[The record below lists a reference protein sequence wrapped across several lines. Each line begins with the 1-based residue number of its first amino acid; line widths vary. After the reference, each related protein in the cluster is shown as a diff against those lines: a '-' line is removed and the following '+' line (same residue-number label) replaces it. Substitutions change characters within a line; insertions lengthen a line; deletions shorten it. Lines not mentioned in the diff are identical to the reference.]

1 MMIFTVFLKELKDTL
16 RDRRTV
22 MMMIVI
28 PTLIFPLVMNVF
40 MKVSSSFEKDAANK
54 KLSIGLVSSDIGALD
69 NELLHL
75 PKELGSKTFIPFAD
89 TNALKTAIKSD
100 SIQIGF
106 FIPAKSDE
114 NKTLMKPINMTI
126 FHDGTDLGMK
136 ERADNYLNFIQ
147 TKWKQERYQLLKI
160 DESKITPILIHY
172 SNVASDK
179 EMIGKLIGGF
189 LPYIFIAF
197 GFMGCMFPAIDL
209 FTGEK
214 ERGTIETLLTTPVPR
229 WHLLFGKMGVVVL
242 SGLLAATF
250 SLLGLFVSVEFMSTD
265 GSPEIMNIVE
275 EILSPSFIFMMYLLL
290 FPLIV
295 FFAGIMIPIAVRA
308 KSFKEAQSIISPLNI
323 VIVLPAMVGFF
334 PGIELNEITALIPVV
349 NIVLATKELIAG
361 TLEWNLVIMAFGV
374 MVFLAS
380 AAVFFSYRKFESEGN
395 VIS

>member
-1 MMIFTVFLKELKDTL
+1 MIFTIFLKELKDTL

-28 PTLIFPLVMNVF
+28 PTMIFPLVMNIF
-40 MKVSSSFEKDAANK
+40 MKVSTSFEKDAAEK
-54 KLSIGLVSSDIGALD
+54 KLTIGVVSPKISDLDRELLQLPKQLGAKQFVHYRD
-69 NELLHL
+69 TNEL
-75 PKELGSKTFIPFAD
+75 KS
-89 TNALKTAIKSD
+89 AIKSD
-100 SIQIGF
+100 VIQIGL
-106 FIPAKSDE
+106 FIPDSANEQKA
-114 NKTLMKPINMTI
+114 LLHPIQLTV

-147 TKWKQERYQLLKI
+147 TKWKLERYQLLQI
-160 DESKITPILIHY
+160 DESKITPMVTAY

-179 EMIGKLIGGF
+179 EMIGKLVGGF

-197 GFMGCMFPAIDL
+197 GFMGCMYPAIDL

-229 WHLLFGKMGVVVL
+229 WQILFGKMGVVVL
-242 SGLLAATF
+242 SGILAATF
-250 SLLGLFVSVEFMSTD
+250 SLLGLFVSVEFLQSGGNT
-265 GSPEIMNIVE
+265 EILKIVS
-275 EILSPSFIFMMYLLL
+275 EILSISFIGMLYLLL

-295 FFAGIMIPIAVRA
+295 FFAGVMIPIAVRA

-334 PGIELNEITALIPVV
+334 PGIELNSITALIPVV

-361 TLEWNLVIMAFGV
+361 TLQWELVLIAFGV
-374 MVFLAS
+374 MVALATS
-380 AAVFFSYRKFESEGN
+380 AVFLSYHKFESEKN
-395 VIS
+395 IIN